1 VVEGGKERVQ
11 MFEGVVTV
19 RKGRSSNA
27 SITVRRVSHGVGVEK
42 SFLLHSPRVD
52 RIEISKRG
60 SVRRSRLYQDI
71 VSQIEALLDRGELHP
86 GDQLPP
92 ERALAEQFQVS
103 RASVREALRSLE
115 LLGVVETRAGGGTF
129 VRRTVPE
136 DLARPLSNLI
146 VRGHTLTDVIE
157 VRGLIE
163 PAIAASAAKRI
174 RADELAELRAILKQQ
189 ADKVNAGEPYAEEDT
204 RFHALIGQAARNEL
218 LTTMLGVIWDVLRSS
233 REQWLQ
239 TNQRAH
245 ASIEAHQQILAALEE
260 HDADAARAAAS
271 DHIRAVGE
279 GILKLIADRPQHHSG
294 PDVSTT
300 VGTGAS

>member
-1 VVEGGKERVQ
+1 LIG
-11 MFEGVVTV
+11 FAAFWSDHLTSSSATV
-19 RKGRSSNA
+19 LGRSA
-27 SITVRRVSHGVGVEK
+27 LAV
-42 SFLLHSPRVD
+42 
-52 RIEISKRG
+52 IEP
-60 SVRRSRLYQDI
+60 VRRSRLYQDI
-71 VSQIEALLDRGELHP
+71 VSQIEALLDRGELRP

-146 VRGHTLTDVIE
+146 ARGHTLTDVIE

-163 PAIAASAAKRI
+163 PAIAASAATRI
-174 RADELAELRAILKQQ
+174 RPDELVELRAILSQQ
-189 ADKVNAGEPYAEEDT
+189 AEKVATGQSYAEEDT
-204 RFHALIGQAARNEL
+204 RFHELVGQAARNEL
-218 LTTMLGVIWDVLRSS
+218 LVTMLGVIWDVLRSS

-245 ASIEAHQQILAALEE
+245 SSIDAHERILAALEA
-260 HDADAARAAAS
+260 HDADTARAAAG

-279 GILKLIADRPQHHSG
+279 GILKLIADAHRTQATSLG
-294 PDVSTT
+294 KE
-300 VGTGAS
+300 A

>member
-1 VVEGGKERVQ
+1 MAV
-11 MFEGVVTV
+11 
-19 RKGRSSNA
+19 
-27 SITVRRVSHGVGVEK
+27 
-42 SFLLHSPRVD
+42 
-52 RIEISKRG
+52 IEPI
-60 SVRRSRLYQDI
+60 RRSRLYQDI
-71 VSQIEALLDRGELHP
+71 VTQIESLLERGELHP

-115 LLGVVETRAGGGTF
+115 LLGVVETHAGGGTF

-146 VRGHTLTDVIE
+146 VRGHTISDVIE

-163 PAIAASAAKRI
+163 PAIAAAAAKRI
-174 RADELAELRAILKQQ
+174 TAAELVELRTILEDQGR
-189 ADKVNAGEPYAEEDT
+189 KVAAGEPYAEEDT
-204 RFHALIGQAARNEL
+204 RFHELIGQAARNEL

-245 ASIEAHQQILAALEE
+245 ASIDAHRRILTALET
-260 HDADAARAAAS
+260 HDADAARRSAAE
-271 DHIRAVGE
+271 HIHAVGE
-279 GILKLIADRPQHHSG
+279 GILRLIAEKQ
-294 PDVSTT
+294 DVTQATTT
-300 VGTGAS
+300 VGNGA

>member
-1 VVEGGKERVQ
+1 MLWSGHL
-11 MFEGVVTV
+11 TNS
-19 RKGRSSNA
+19 GRHHLA
-27 SITVRRVSHGVGVEK
+27 V
-42 SFLLHSPRVD
+42 
-52 RIEISKRG
+52 IEP
-60 SVRRSRLYQDI
+60 VRRSRLYQDI
-71 VSQIEALLDRGELHP
+71 VSQIEALLDRGELRP

-136 DLARPLSNLI
+136 DHARPLSNLI

-163 PAIAASAAKRI
+163 PAIAASAATRI
-174 RADELAELRAILKQQ
+174 RPDELVELHAILDQQ
-189 ADKVNAGEPYAEEDT
+189 AGKVAAGQSYADEDT
-204 RFHALIGQAARNEL
+204 RFHELIGHAARNEL
-218 LTTMLGVIWDVLRSS
+218 LVTMLGVIWDVLRSS

-245 ASIEAHQQILAALEE
+245 SSIDAHQRILNALEAHN
-260 HDADAARAAAS
+260 ADAARAAAA

-279 GILKLIADRPQHHSG
+279 GILKLIGNEQGARATPQATG
-294 PDVSTT
+294 T
-300 VGTGAS
+300 VGKGS

>member
-1 VVEGGKERVQ
+1 
-11 MFEGVVTV
+11 M
-19 RKGRSSNA
+19 
-27 SITVRRVSHGVGVEK
+27 
-42 SFLLHSPRVD
+42 
-52 RIEISKRG
+52 
-60 SVRRSRLYQDI
+60 
-71 VSQIEALLDRGELHP
+71 SQIEGLLDKGELHP

-115 LLGVVETRAGGGTF
+115 LLGIVETRAGGGTF
-129 VRRTVPE
+129 VRRMVPE

-146 VRGHTLTDVIE
+146 TRGHTLTDVIE

-174 RADELAELRAILKQQ
+174 KPDELAELRAILKQQ
-189 ADKVNAGEPYAEEDT
+189 ADKVAAGQPYAEEDT
-204 RFHALIGQAARNEL
+204 RFHELIGQAARNDL

-245 ASIEAHQQILAALEE
+245 SSIDAHQRILAALET
-260 HDADAARAAAS
+260 HDADAARVAAAE
-271 DHIRAVGE
+271 HIHAVGE
-279 GILKLIADRPQHHSG
+279 GILKLLADEPQRNATSAG
-294 PDVSTT
+294 TQATSA
-300 VGTGAS
+300 VGKGS

>member
-1 VVEGGKERVQ
+1 LTAFAPIG
-11 MFEGVVTV
+11 
-19 RKGRSSNA
+19 
-27 SITVRRVSHGVGVEK
+27 RVSAVWSDHLTSSVK
-42 SFLLHSPRVD
+42 NPREVTLAL
-52 RIEISKRG
+52 IEPI
-60 SVRRSRLYQDI
+60 RRSRLYQDI
-71 VSQIEALLDRGELHP
+71 VSQIESLLDRGELRP

-129 VRRTVPE
+129 VRRTAPE

-146 VRGHTLTDVIE
+146 ARGHALTDVIE

-163 PAIAASAAKRI
+163 PAIAASAAERI
-174 RADELAELRAILKQQ
+174 RPDELAELRAILTQQ
-189 ADKVNAGEPYAEEDT
+189 AEKVAAGEPYAEEDT
-204 RFHALIGQAARNEL
+204 RFHELIGQAARNEL

-245 ASIEAHQQILAALEE
+245 SSIDAHQRILAALEA
-260 HDADAARAAAS
+260 HDAEAARAAAAH
-271 DHIRAVGE
+271 HIRAVGE
-279 GILKLIADRPQHHSG
+279 GILKLIADKQ
-294 PDVSTT
+294 PDEAASRTT
-300 VGTGAS
+300 AIVGKGI

>member
-1 VVEGGKERVQ
+1 LTLFPPV
-11 MFEGVVTV
+11 
-19 RKGRSSNA
+19 A
-27 SITVRRVSHGVGVEK
+27 RVSAFWSDHLTN
-42 SFLLHSPRVD
+42 FPRGRTELAV
-52 RIEISKRG
+52 IEP
-60 SVRRSRLYQDI
+60 VRRSRLYQDI
-71 VSQIEALLDRGELHP
+71 VSQIETLLDKGELRP

-146 VRGHTLTDVIE
+146 ARGHTLTDVIE

-174 RADELAELRAILKQQ
+174 RPDELAELREILRQQ
-189 ADKVNAGEPYAEEDT
+189 AEKVASGQAYAEEDT
-204 RFHALIGQAARNEL
+204 RFHELVGQAARNEL
-218 LTTMLGVIWDVLRSS
+218 LVTMLGVIWDVLRSS

-245 ASIEAHQQILAALEE
+245 SSVDAHQRILAALEA
-260 HDADAARAAAS
+260 HDPDAARAAAA

-279 GILKLIADRPQHHSG
+279 GILKLIADQRTVSG
-294 PDVSTT
+294 TQATT
-300 VGTGAS
+300 AVDKGA

>member
-1 VVEGGKERVQ
+1 
-11 MFEGVVTV
+11 M
-19 RKGRSSNA
+19 GRSA
-27 SITVRRVSHGVGVEK
+27 LAV
-42 SFLLHSPRVD
+42 
-52 RIEISKRG
+52 IEP
-60 SVRRSRLYQDI
+60 VRRSRLYQDI
-71 VSQIEALLDRGELHP
+71 VSQIEALLDKGELHP

-163 PAIAASAAKRI
+163 PAIAASGAKRI
-174 RADELAELRAILKQQ
+174 RPDELAELRAILKQQ
-189 ADKVNAGEPYAEEDT
+189 ADKVAAGEPYAEEDT
-204 RFHALIGQAARNEL
+204 RFHELIGQAARNEL
-218 LTTMLGVIWDVLRSS
+218 LVTMLGVIWDVLRGS

-245 ASIEAHQQILAALEE
+245 ASIDAHQHILAALEA
-260 HDADAARAAAS
+260 HDPDRAHAAAAE
-271 DHIRAVGE
+271 HIHAVGE
-279 GILKLIADRPQHHSG
+279 GILKLIADHRSKNAGTQ
-294 PDVSTT
+294 TT
-300 VGTGAS
+300 SAVGKEHDG

>member
-1 VVEGGKERVQ
+1 
-11 MFEGVVTV
+11 M
-19 RKGRSSNA
+19 
-27 SITVRRVSHGVGVEK
+27 
-42 SFLLHSPRVD
+42 
-52 RIEISKRG
+52 
-60 SVRRSRLYQDI
+60 
-71 VSQIEALLDRGELHP
+71 SQIESLLDKGELHP

-115 LLGVVETRAGGGTF
+115 LLGVVETHAGGGTF

-146 VRGHTLTDVIE
+146 TRGHTISDVIE

-163 PAIAASAAKRI
+163 PAIAAAAAKRI
-174 RADELAELRAILKQQ
+174 NAAELAELRTILENQGR
-189 ADKVNAGEPYAEEDT
+189 KVAAGEPYAEEDT
-204 RFHALIGQAARNEL
+204 RFHELIGQAARNEL

-245 ASIEAHQQILAALEE
+245 ASVDAHRRILTALET
-260 HDADAARAAAS
+260 HDADAARLSAAE
-271 DHIRAVGE
+271 HIHAVGE
-279 GILKLIADRPQHHSG
+279 GILTLIAEKQDATQ
-294 PDVSTT
+294 TTNT
-300 VGTGAS
+300 VGTGA

>member
-1 VVEGGKERVQ
+1 LTAFRP
-11 MFEGVVTV
+11 
-19 RKGRSSNA
+19 
-27 SITVRRVSHGVGVEK
+27 IDRVSAFWSDHLTNLFGRRPLAV
-42 SFLLHSPRVD
+42 
-52 RIEISKRG
+52 IEP
-60 SVRRSRLYQDI
+60 VRRSRLYQDI
-71 VSQIEALLDRGELHP
+71 VSQIQSLFDKGELRP

-129 VRRTVPE
+129 VRRTGPE

-146 VRGHTLTDVIE
+146 ARGHTLTDVIE

-163 PAIAASAAKRI
+163 PAIAASAARRI
-174 RADELAELRAILKQQ
+174 RPEELVELRAILEQQ
-189 ADKVNAGEPYAEEDT
+189 AERVAAGESYAEEDT
-204 RFHALIGQAARNEL
+204 RFHELIGQAARNEL
-218 LTTMLGVIWDVLRSS
+218 LVTMLGVIWDVLRSS

-245 ASIEAHQQILAALEE
+245 SSIDAHQRILAALESQ
-260 HDADAARAAAS
+260 DADAARAAAA

-279 GILKLIADRPQHHSG
+279 GILKLIADKQDSKSATTASG
-294 PDVSTT
+294 R
-300 VGTGAS
+300 A